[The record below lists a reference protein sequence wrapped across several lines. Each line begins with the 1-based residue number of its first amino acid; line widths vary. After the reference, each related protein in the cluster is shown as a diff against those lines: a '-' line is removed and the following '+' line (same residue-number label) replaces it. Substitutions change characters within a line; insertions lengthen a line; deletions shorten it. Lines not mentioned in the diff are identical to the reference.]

1 LAVAW
6 RDTRPTAGVRTY
18 YGHLS
23 IVNQSADAS
32 GTAPTTPLK
41 ELTPLTSLIQ
51 LLTRSDQRPVLT
63 SHADCDLRPVLTSL
77 ADCDL
82 RPVLTSLAVLAFV
95 AAPAFKIVV
104 HTAGGNW
111 N

>member
-51 LLTRSDQRPVLT
+51 RLTRSDQRPVLT
-63 SHADCDLRPVLTSL
+63 SHADCDLRH
-77 ADCDL
+77 
-82 RPVLTSLAVLAFV
+82 VLTSLAVLAFV

>member
-51 LLTRSDQRPVLT
+51 RLTRS
-63 SHADCDLRPVLTSL
+63 DLRPVLTSL

>member
-51 LLTRSDQRPVLT
+51 RLTRSDQ
-63 SHADCDLRPVLTSL
+63 RPVLTSL